1 MKKSY
6 SVIRFIVVLIMIA
19 AFVACASTPKKEG
32 TGEYFDDSVI
42 TTKIKSQ
49 LAADDFLKSFQIGVE
64 SRKGIVQL
72 SGFVSSQAT
81 VDKAGQIA
89 RGVEGVKSVK
99 NDLIVRVPKT
109 EGAGKYFDDSVIT
122 TKVKTRLAQDDV
134 LKAYEINVKTYRGVV
149 QLRGFVDSQMSI
161 DKAGQIASGVEGVK
175 SVRNDLI
182 VK

>member
-6 SVIRFIVVLIMIA
+6 IVIRFFVILMMIA
-19 AFVACASTPKKEG
+19 TFVACASTPKQEG
-32 TGEYFDDSVI
+32 TGEYIDDSVI
-42 TTKIKSQ
+42 TAKIKTQ

-72 SGFVSSQAT
+72 SGFVNSQAA

-89 RGVEGVKSVK
+89 RGVKGV
-99 NDLIVRVPKT
+99 I
-109 EGAGKYFDDSVIT
+109 
-122 TKVKTRLAQDDV
+122 
-134 LKAYEINVKTYRGVV
+134 
-149 QLRGFVDSQMSI
+149 
-161 DKAGQIASGVEGVK
+161 